1 MIYEIK
7 FQITRKERKEEENNI
22 CNFFKF
28 YYIYKYLKLWIKILF
43 IIECMEYCS

>member
-22 CNFFKF
+22 CNLF
-28 YYIYKYLKLWIKILF
+28 KILLY
-43 IIECMEYCS
+43 I